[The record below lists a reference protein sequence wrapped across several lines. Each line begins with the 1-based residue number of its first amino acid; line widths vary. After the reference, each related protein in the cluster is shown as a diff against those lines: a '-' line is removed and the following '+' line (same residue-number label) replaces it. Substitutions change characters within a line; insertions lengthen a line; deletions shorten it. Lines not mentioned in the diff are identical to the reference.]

1 MRRPERQVVVVGS
14 GIAGLIAALELSRG
28 YRVTLVTKALLADSN
43 TRWAQGGIAAAVF
56 ADDSAASH
64 IEDTLAAGA
73 GLCDPE
79 AVRVLCSE
87 GPERIR
93 DLIRLGVRFD
103 QTASGELARGLEAA
117 HSTARILHAG
127 GDATG
132 LSIET
137 ALVHAVRA
145 ARNIQVLED
154 TFALDLVVKDGVAV
168 GLEVIGSQG
177 IRRILE
183 AEAVVLASGGAGE
196 MYLHTTNPSVATGDG
211 LAMALRAGAQLADVE
226 FYQFHPTALAAVQ
239 KTPPGETGAAGWG
252 GAGRGGAGWS
262 GAAAAAEPGAEAAR
276 PAPFLISEAVRGEGA
291 VLLDILGQRFMEKVH
306 PAAELAPRDV
316 VARGIA
322 RQMALQGGAPVL
334 LDVRALRPRDELA
347 GFLARRFPSI
357 DAETR
362 ARGLDWSREPI
373 PVTPAAHYWMGGVRT
388 DVVGRTSI
396 PGLYAVGE
404 VACTGVHGAN
414 RLASNSLLESLTFAW
429 RCAHLLLSDAAARM
443 AVEAGARPETMLM
456 DASLPATSVA
466 PREAPRQAKREA
478 TPGAKHVAEQAAGED
493 EPLSRHHLQRLM
505 WAKAGIERSQ
515 EGLQEAARRLN
526 GWRGVDAG
534 AKNVRLEEL
543 ETRNLLELAQ
553 VVVAAALAREES
565 RGAHFR
571 SDFPTPRPEWQRSLV
586 YCAPAKSV
594 QRSGSQS
601 AQAGVKTGRKAPG
614 ETVPC

>member
-1 MRRPERQVVVVGS
+1 MRRAERQVVVVGS

-28 YRVTLVTKALLADSN
+28 YHVTLVTKALLADSN

-64 IEDTLAAGA
+64 VEDTLAAGA

-79 AVRVLCSE
+79 AVRVLCGE

-145 ARNIQVLED
+145 TRSVEVLEN
-154 TFALDLVVKDGVAV
+154 TFALDLVVKDGVAAGLQVV
-168 GLEVIGSQG
+168 GPQG
-177 IRRILE
+177 IRRTLE
-183 AEAVVLASGGAGE
+183 AAAIVLASGGAGE

-226 FYQFHPTALAAVQ
+226 FYQFHPTALAA
-239 KTPPGETGAAGWG
+239 
-252 GAGRGGAGWS
+252 
-262 GAAAAAEPGAEAAR
+262 AEAEAVR
-276 PAPFLISEAVRGEGA
+276 PAPFLVSEAVRGEGA
-291 VLLDILGQRFMEKVH
+291 VLLDLYGQRFMQKVH

-334 LDVRALRPRDELA
+334 LDVRGLCPREELA
-347 GFLARRFPSI
+347 AFLARRFPSI

-388 DVVGRTSI
+388 DVHGRTSI

-429 RCAHLLLSDAAARM
+429 RCAHLLLSEEAAGGA
-443 AVEAGARPETMLM
+443 AGAGARPETML
-456 DASLPATSVA
+456 AEARLPA
-466 PREAPRQAKREA
+466 AKRA
-478 TPGAKHVAEQAAGED
+478 VGGGE
-493 EPLSRHHLQRLM
+493 PVSRPELQRLM
-505 WAKAGIERSQ
+505 WAKAGIERSR
-515 EGLQEAARRLN
+515 EGLEEAARRLN
-526 GWRGVDAG
+526 GWRGVATG
-534 AKNVRLEEL
+534 AKNARLEEL
-543 ETRNLLELAQ
+543 ETRNLLELAR
-553 VVVAAALAREES
+553 VVVGAALAREES
-565 RGAHFR
+565 RGAHYR

-586 YCAPAKSV
+586 YCASAQPSR
-594 QRSGSQS
+594 RSGSQPTQPG
-601 AQAGVKTGRKAPG
+601 AATGREPSG

>member
-1 MRRPERQVVVVGS
+1 MRPGERQVLVVGS

-28 YRVTLVTKALLADSN
+28 YHVTLVTKALLADSN
-43 TRWAQGGIAAAVF
+43 TRWAQGGIAAAMF
-56 ADDSAASH
+56 SDDSAASH
-64 IEDTLAAGA
+64 MEDTLAAGA

-145 ARNIQVLED
+145 TREIEVLEN
-154 TFALDLVVKDGVAV
+154 TFALDLVLKNGVAQ
-168 GLEVIGSQG
+168 GLEVVGPAG
-177 IRRILE
+177 IRRVLE
-183 AEAVVLASGGAGE
+183 AEVVLLASGGGGE
-196 MYLHTTNPSVATGDG
+196 LYLHTTNPSVATGDG
-211 LAMALRAGAQLADVE
+211 LAMALRAGAELADVE
-226 FYQFHPTALAAVQ
+226 FYQFHPTALAAPA
-239 KTPPGETGAAGWG
+239 TLPSDSTAPAAT
-252 GAGRGGAGWS
+252 S
-262 GAAAAAEPGAEAAR
+262 
-276 PAPFLISEAVRGEGA
+276 APFLISEAVRGEGA
-291 VLLDILGQRFMEKVH
+291 VLLDAHGERFMPRIH

-334 LDVRALRPRDELA
+334 LDVRGLRSSDEIA
-347 GFLARRFPSI
+347 IFLARRFPSI

-362 ARGLDWSREPI
+362 ARNLDWSREPI

-388 DVVGRTSI
+388 DLWGRTSI

-429 RCAHLLLSDAAARM
+429 RCAHLLLSEDTTPTAARGVGRPEMPLPRVSRQEMGADAPRVGAAAMTRS
-443 AVEAGARPETMLM
+443 A
-456 DASLPATSVA
+456 
-466 PREAPRQAKREA
+466 
-478 TPGAKHVAEQAAGED
+478 
-493 EPLSRHHLQRLM
+493 LQTLM
-505 WAKAGIERSQ
+505 WTRVGIERSR
-515 EGLQEAARRLN
+515 EGLEEAARQLD
-526 GWRGVDAG
+526 GWLAESTAAQDAM
-534 AKNVRLEEL
+534 REEL
-543 ETRNLLELAQ
+543 ETRNLLELGR

-565 RGAHFR
+565 RGAHYR
-571 SDFPTPRPEWQRSLV
+571 TDFPGPSPVFERSLV
-586 YCAPAKSV
+586 WREPARV
-594 QRSGSQS
+594 AGTA
-601 AQAGVKTGRKAPG
+601 AQPG
-614 ETVPC
+614 TVAEPRPATEIVPC